1 MNSAQTQPTPSSK
14 WFLVGMAPLFLLQG
28 IENLARRRDIP
39 FGVVQLLMG
48 IAVVFALLRKG
59 PVASWVHKVIL
70 AVWVLS
76 GAAEIALGRW
86 IWGLFI
92 LITGALLILGLREKQ
107 RKRMRSKPLNE

>member
-14 WFLVGMAPLFLLQG
+14 WFPVGMASLFVLQG

-39 FGVVQLLMG
+39 FGMVQLLMG
-48 IAVVFALLRKG
+48 IAVVFALVRKG
-59 PVASWVHKVIL
+59 PVASWVHKGIL

-86 IWGLFI
+86 IWGLFV
-92 LITGALLILGLREKQ
+92 LIPGALLILGLREEQ
-107 RKRMRSKPLNE
+107 RKRMRLKPLNE